1 MKILPLLLVLQ
12 CNFLFAQINKTDSI
26 KQHLDSLN
34 WNSFTIAVTYLAHL
48 KISPNA
54 EELTRFDE
62 KQVAAML
69 FKSLSVESKTVIS
82 HLILFKIFEPEKAGL
97 TTTYNY
103 KNDSINS
110 PVSFVTFTYNSLS
123 WHFNIE
129 NRTYSISDEEID
141 RIKNYWKAKLN
152 L

>member
-34 WNSFTIAVTYLAHL
+34 WNSFTIAVTYFTHL
-48 KISPNA
+48 KISHNA
-54 EELTRFDE
+54 EELTHFDKKE
-62 KQVAAML
+62 VAIML
-69 FKSLSVESKTVIS
+69 FNSLSIESKMVIS
-82 HLILFKIFEPEKAGL
+82 HIILTKMFDQEKTGL

-103 KNDSINS
+103 KNDSTNS
-110 PVSFVTFTYNSLS
+110 PVSFVTFTYNKLS
-123 WHFNIE
+123 WHLNIE
-129 NRTYSISDEEID
+129 KGTYSISVEEID
-141 RIKNYWKAKLN
+141 GIKNYWKVKLN